1 MTEISKEEFKQSV
14 VDNLKMLFRR
24 SVEDADQQQLFQ
36 AVAYATKDIVVDQWM
51 ASHKEFEKQ
60 DKKIVY
66 YLSMEFLMGRALG
79 NIIINLKGNQA
90 IKEAIEELLDQVEPE
105 YFYTEEDVKN
115 LLENGSLDALKDCL
129 DYAPI
134 GTIDLVKKLAVE
146 LPLNDVAKREAI
158 LEMTGFNIDSAIM
171 VNKATQEDKNNN
183 EHTIRRVNTTQETVS
198 EKPTGRRTEIPATN
212 GIKII
217 SK

>member
-1 MTEISKEEFKQSV
+1 MINNNQKIKVTNRDNGHIGYTIPDLNNLTRTFAANETKEVTMNELRKLSYIPGGKV
-14 VDNLKMLFRR
+14 LLKDYLVLDN
-24 SVEDADQQQLFQ
+24 
-36 AVAYATKDIVVDQWM
+36 
-51 ASHKEFEKQ
+51 
-60 DKKIVY
+60 
-66 YLSMEFLMGRALG
+66 
-79 NIIINLKGNQA
+79 
-90 IKEAIEELLDQVEPE
+90 KEAIEELLDQVEPE

-129 DYAPI
+129 DYAPV

-171 VNKATQEDKNNN
+171 VNKETHEDKNNN
-183 EHTIRRVNTTQETVS
+183 EPTIRRVNATQETVS
-198 EKPTGRRTEIPATN
+198 EKPTGRRTEIPDTN

>member
-1 MTEISKEEFKQSV
+1 MINNNQKIKVTNRDNGHIGYTIPDLNNLTRTFAANETKEVTMNELRKLSYIPGGKV
-14 VDNLKMLFRR
+14 LLKDYLVLDN
-24 SVEDADQQQLFQ
+24 
-36 AVAYATKDIVVDQWM
+36 
-51 ASHKEFEKQ
+51 
-60 DKKIVY
+60 
-66 YLSMEFLMGRALG
+66 
-79 NIIINLKGNQA
+79 
-90 IKEAIEELLDQVEPE
+90 KEAIEELLDQVEPE

-171 VNKATQEDKNNN
+171 VNKETHEDKNNN
-183 EHTIRRVNTTQETVS
+183 EPTIRRVNTTQETVS
-198 EKPTGRRTEIPATN
+198 EKPTGRRTEIPTTN